1 LIRSG
6 KPELASTRAEWE
18 NPEMHRFSTFV
29 GLTLLSLGACV
40 SVSFTGCAAER
51 VTLED
56 EDDTG
61 VSRTP
66 KDAASIDAKSPTDAS
81 TDGAAPS
88 DGGSN
93 DGSVDAAPDASDAGK
108 TDAGTAPLVISEVFA
123 ADILSKRYVEIAG
136 PPGTPLV
143 DLKLRI
149 VSSTGTVLKTVD
161 VPKGTGDV
169 MPARGTWVVGG
180 IAEAAVDNGLLVSA
194 WDLPSDNGS
203 VQLVR
208 QGATTTLLDVVGYG
222 TCAAQVATA
231 PTASFEGV
239 AAVTPGTK
247 ALLRKPGRA
256 DTGVN
261 ADDFCKGSA
270 SPNAANVCDP

>member
-1 LIRSG
+1 
-6 KPELASTRAEWE
+6 
-18 NPEMHRFSTFV
+18 MHRFSIFV
-29 GLTLLSLGACV
+29 GVTVLSLGACL
-40 SVSFTGCAAER
+40 SLSFAGCAAER

-56 EDDTG
+56 EEDTG
-61 VSRTP
+61 VARTP
-66 KDAASIDAKSPTDAS
+66 KDAASIDARSPTDAS
-81 TDGAAPS
+81 TDSAPPRDATSS
-88 DGGSN
+88 DGSPQ
-93 DGSVDAAPDASDAGK
+93 DSATTDASDAGK
-108 TDAGTAPLVISEVFA
+108 TDSGTAALVISEVFA

-149 VSSTGTVLKTVD
+149 VSSTGSVSKTVD
-161 VPKGTGDV
+161 VAKSAGDV

-180 IAEAAVDNGLLVSA
+180 LAELAVDNGLLVSA

-231 PTASFEGV
+231 PTPAFEGA

-256 DTGVN
+256 DTNVN
-261 ADDFCKGSA
+261 ADDFCKGVA

>member
-1 LIRSG
+1 
-6 KPELASTRAEWE
+6 
-18 NPEMHRFSTFV
+18 MHRFSTFF
-29 GLTLLSLGACV
+29 GLTALSLAACL
-40 SVSFTGCAAER
+40 SFSFAGCAAER

-56 EDDTG
+56 EEDTG

-66 KDAASIDAKSPTDAS
+66 KDAASIDAKSPTDATTDSATPRDASSTDASS
-81 TDGAAPS
+81 TDGATA
-88 DGGSN
+88 
-93 DGSVDAAPDASDAGK
+93 DASDAGK
-108 TDAGTAPLVISEVFA
+108 TDAGTSALVISEVFA

-136 PPGTPLV
+136 PPGTPLA

-149 VSSTGTVLKTVD
+149 VSATGTVLKTVD
-161 VPKGTGDV
+161 VPKGAGDV

-208 QGATTTLLDVVGYG
+208 QGASTTLLDVVGYG

-231 PTASFEGV
+231 PTAAFEGA

-270 SPNAANVCDP
+270 SPNAVNVCDP

>member
-1 LIRSG
+1 
-6 KPELASTRAEWE
+6 
-18 NPEMHRFSTFV
+18 MHRFSTFF
-29 GLTLLSLGACV
+29 GLTALSLAACL
-40 SVSFTGCAAER
+40 SFSFAGCAAER

-56 EDDTG
+56 EEDTG

-66 KDAASIDAKSPTDAS
+66 KDAASIDAKSPTDATTDSATPRDASS
-81 TDGAAPS
+81 TDGATT
-88 DGGSN
+88 
-93 DGSVDAAPDASDAGK
+93 DASDAGK
-108 TDAGTAPLVISEVFA
+108 TDAGTSALVISEVFA

-136 PPGTPLV
+136 PPGTPLA

-149 VSSTGTVLKTVD
+149 VSATGTVLKTVD
-161 VPKGTGDV
+161 VPKGAGDV

-208 QGATTTLLDVVGYG
+208 QGASTTLLDVVGYG

-231 PTASFEGV
+231 PTTAFEGA

-270 SPNAANVCDP
+270 SPNAVNVCDP